1 MPRFGI
7 KASAQNGQLMTESRP
22 VKLALVGGGNMAR
35 ALLMGALDSGIA
47 ETWEVGVADPSA
59 PQRQVLTNLGI
70 RCVERAE
77 DLATII
83 DDNTQL
89 LLAIKPQVL
98 EEVARD
104 ANAPLSSPRVI
115 ISILAG
121 VPSTRIRAALGD
133 NARVVRCMPNTPC
146 RVRRGMTAIA
156 LGDGAQQGDD
166 ELAVR
171 LFEAVGE
178 VARIDESM
186 MNAYTAVV
194 GSGPAYTF
202 YLAEAM
208 TTAARQMGFDE
219 QTADAIVRQTIR
231 GSGKL
236 LSELLDQSPEDL
248 RKAVTSPGGTTQA
261 AIESLERDDVHD
273 AIVRAL
279 VSARDRGV
287 ELGSG

>member
-1 MPRFGI
+1 
-7 KASAQNGQLMTESRP
+7 MTETRP
-22 VKLALVGGGNMAR
+22 VKLALIGGGNMAR

-47 ETWEVGVADPSA
+47 ESWEVGVADPSA
-59 PQRQVLTNLGI
+59 PQRQVLTRLGI

-77 DLATII
+77 DLASII
-83 DDNTQL
+83 DDDTQL
-89 LLAIKPQVL
+89 LLAVKPQAL

-104 ANAPLSSPRVI
+104 ANAPLTNPRVI

-121 VPSTRIRAALGD
+121 TPSSKVRAALGD

-156 LGDGAQQGDD
+156 LGDGAQEGDD
-166 ELAVR
+166 ELAVK
-171 LFEAVGE
+171 LFEAVGK

-208 TTAARQMGFDE
+208 TDAARQMGFDE
-219 QTADAIVRQTIR
+219 KVADKIVRQTIR
-231 GSGKL
+231 GSGAM
-236 LSELLDQSPEDL
+236 LSELLDQSPEEL
-248 RKAVTSPGGTTQA
+248 RQAVTSPGGTTEA
-261 AIESLERDDVHD
+261 ATDSLDNDQVID
-273 AIVRAL
+273 AFVRAL
-279 VSARDRGV
+279 IAARDRGA
-287 ELGSG
+287 ELGAG